1 MLNICKILLICHWFY
16 VIVLASAYLRRVPD
30 TVFHELLPLEIFHV
44 CDVVLR
50 ECSLYDTIRASI
62 SIPIV
67 FTPVEHGDML
77 LVNGG
82 ITNDFSLNRGTC
94 VTLHDFYKPRLSF

>member
-16 VIVLASAYLRRVPD
+16 VIVLASAHQGGVPD

-50 ECSLYDTIRASI
+50 EGSLHSRRAWR
-62 SIPIV
+62 
-67 FTPVEHGDML
+67 HAA
-77 LVNGG
+77 
-82 ITNDFSLNRGTC
+82 C
-94 VTLHDFYKPRLSF
+94 